1 VRRFAPALAALLVLA
16 MAAPA
21 AQATYHLNHVNEVGL
36 SVGGAQFVETL
47 DPGEPFPV
55 VFAPYKLIVYTAS
68 GSEVGQQTLE
78 ATALAN
84 RSTPVL
90 IADQA
95 TVGGQARD
103 IALTAGPLP
112 AEGQACFFGNG
123 SNVHC
128 MRWGNVSV
136 PVSASSSDAGPAPSD
151 GQALQRCPTGAA
163 VAVATPKA
171 ANSCGGGT
179 GGGGTGG
186 GGGGTTDTTKPRAT
200 LTAAAQKL
208 GRVISSGYRLKVRS
222 NEQGKARA
230 QLLRKGK
237 VLRTSTKSLSAGVA
251 KAFTLA
257 LPRATKLALAGAR
270 SATFTLRIRVT
281 DAAGNVRNLTRTLTL
296 RR

>member
-1 VRRFAPALAALLVLA
+1 MGRFAPALAALLVLA
-16 MAAPA
+16 VAAPA

-78 ATALAN
+78 ASALAN

-128 MRWGNVSV
+128 MRWGNVSA

-151 GQALQRCPTGAA
+151 GQALQRCPTGAV
-163 VAVATPKA
+163 VAGATPKA
-171 ANSCGGGT
+171 ANACGGA
-179 GGGGTGG
+179 TGG
-186 GGGGTTDTTKPRAT
+186 GGGGGTADTTKPRAT
-200 LTAAAQKL
+200 LTAAAQRL

-222 NEQGKARA
+222 NEKGKARA
-230 QLLRKGK
+230 QLLRRGR
-237 VLRTSTKSLSAGVA
+237 VLRTSTKSLAAGVA

-257 LPRATKLALAGAR
+257 LPRTTRVALAGAR
-270 SATFTLRIRVT
+270 SATFTLKIRVT
-281 DAAGNVRNLTRTLTL
+281 DASGNVRNLTRTLTL

>member
-1 VRRFAPALAALLVLA
+1 MRRFAPALVALLALA
-16 MAAPA
+16 VGAPA

-55 VFAPYKLIVYTAS
+55 VFAPYKLVVYSAS
-68 GSEVGQQTLE
+68 GSEVGQQTLD
-78 ATALAN
+78 ASVLAN
-84 RSTPVL
+84 RSTPIL

-95 TVGGQARD
+95 AVGGQARD

-128 MRWGNVSV
+128 MRWGNVTA

-151 GQALQRCPTGAA
+151 GQALQRCPTGAV

-171 ANSCGGGT
+171 ANSCGGG
-179 GGGGTGG
+179 GGGTGGG
-186 GGGGTTDTTKPRAT
+186 GGGGTTDTTRPRAT
-200 LTAAAQKL
+200 LTASAQRL
-208 GRVISSGYRLKVRS
+208 GRVISFGYRLKVRS

-230 QLLRKGK
+230 QLLRRGK
-237 VLRTSTKSLSAGVA
+237 VLRTSTRSLSAGVSRS
-251 KAFTLA
+251 FTLT
-257 LPRATKLALAGAR
+257 LPRPTRRALAGVR
-270 SATFTLRIRVT
+270 SATFTLKVRVT